1 MKSVA
6 ERREEFASRYP
17 EWVQR
22 TISTHF
28 DLAAS
33 KHSDREFLIGPSR
46 SWTYAEMR
54 DWSGQLAAGFIELGI
69 MPGDRIALDMANYP
83 EFVATKIAVARTGA
97 ICVPCNFLLRGS
109 ELEYVLEQS
118 GARMLVTMDTFRG
131 HDYLAELRR
140 PDSLETVIVFRTGD
154 GESVG
159 TIPGGVPFD
168 ELTSSITAERATE
181 VARRESSGSGGN
193 LSDIIYTSGTTG
205 RSKGV
210 MLTHDMILRAAYSS
224 ALTRAFEDGR
234 RILYAMP
241 MYHVFGYIECMIAAT
256 FVGGAAI
263 PQIVFDPEEMLELA
277 ERHRASEIVCVP
289 VMTTKLIEA
298 ARGRGFDSSHL
309 QTMFNSGGVNPPSI
323 WDEID
328 NVLRPEETVTAYG
341 MTETTAST
349 TCTLPE
355 DEQFR
360 LLTSNGRYKIA
371 GVSGDPAIGGLVAQ
385 YKAIDPVTGEDL
397 RPGEEGELVTR
408 GPIVTEGYYNKPEV
422 TADAFTDDGW
432 LHTGDLGRIGADGY
446 LVLTGRIKETYRCN
460 GEMVM
465 PKEIEDLFADHPDIE
480 QALVVGIPDQRAGE
494 VGCLCIVPRAG
505 TRLDPERLVAHCA
518 ESLARFKVPKH
529 VIFLEAHDIP
539 QTPTGRPQKF
549 RLAKL
554 ASERLDS
561 R

>member
-1 MKSVA
+1 MP
-6 ERREEFASRYP
+6 RCGTGPASSLR
-17 EWVQR
+17 
-22 TISTHF
+22 
-28 DLAAS
+28 
-33 KHSDREFLIGPSR
+33 
-46 SWTYAEMR
+46 
-54 DWSGQLAAGFIELGI
+54 GFIELGI

-224 ALTRAFEDGR
+224 ADHCRAFEDGR

-263 PQIVFDPEEMLELA
+263 PQI
-277 ERHRASEIVCVP
+277 
-289 VMTTKLIEA
+289 
-298 ARGRGFDSSHL
+298 
-309 QTMFNSGGVNPPSI
+309 
-323 WDEID
+323 
-328 NVLRPEETVTAYG
+328 
-341 MTETTAST
+341 
-349 TCTLPE
+349 
-355 DEQFR
+355 R
-360 LLTSNGRYKIA
+360 L
-371 GVSGDPAIGGLVAQ
+371 
-385 YKAIDPVTGEDL
+385 
-397 RPGEEGELVTR
+397 
-408 GPIVTEGYYNKPEV
+408 
-422 TADAFTDDGW
+422 
-432 LHTGDLGRIGADGY
+432 
-446 LVLTGRIKETYRCN
+446 
-460 GEMVM
+460 
-465 PKEIEDLFADHPDIE
+465 
-480 QALVVGIPDQRAGE
+480 
-494 VGCLCIVPRAG
+494 
-505 TRLDPERLVAHCA
+505 
-518 ESLARFKVPKH
+518 
-529 VIFLEAHDIP
+529 
-539 QTPTGRPQKF
+539 
-549 RLAKL
+549 
-554 ASERLDS
+554 
-561 R
+561 